1 MERTYVQDI
10 LDALGRA
17 FKSLL
22 HPKMLVLT
30 LWPMLLAL
38 VFWGAVAWFFW
49 DQWTAGLN
57 GYAQSIGAED
67 KLAEWGFK
75 WLAGWLITALLISL
89 LLPVIYVT
97 ALAFAAIFAMPVML
111 NFVAARDYPELEKKH
126 GGTFIGSIWN
136 TIVAIGVFLIL
147 WVVTLPLWLFPF
159 GVVIVPILLAAYLN
173 QRLFRYDAL
182 ADHASQEE
190 YALIR
195 ERAHGRLF
203 TMGGILGFAHYVPVL
218 NFFTPIYI
226 GLAYIH
232 LCLEELRRLRALR
245 MPSSA
250 E

>member
-1 MERTYVQDI
+1 MQDI
-10 LDALGRA
+10 VDALTRA

-22 HPKMLVLT
+22 QPRMLVLT

-49 DQWTAGLN
+49 DHWVAGLN
-57 GYAQSIGAED
+57 GFAQSVGAED

-75 WLAGWLITALLISL
+75 WLTGWLITVLLISL

-97 ALAFAAIFAMPVML
+97 ALAFAAIFAMPMMV
-111 NFVAARDYPELEKKH
+111 NFVAERDYPELERKR

-136 TIVAIGVFLIL
+136 TVVAIGVFLIL
-147 WVVTLPLWLFPF
+147 WVVTLPLWLIPF
-159 GVVIVPILLAAYLN
+159 GLPIVPVMLSAYLN

-182 ADHASQEE
+182 ADHASKEE

-195 ERAHGRLF
+195 ERANGRLF
-203 TMGGILGFAHYVPVL
+203 TMGGILGFAHYIPVL

-226 GLAYIH
+226 GLAFIH
-232 LCLEELRRLRALR
+232 LCLSELRRVRVGNR
-245 MPSSA
+245 V
-250 E
+250 

>member
-1 MERTYVQDI
+1 MQDI
-10 LDALGRA
+10 LDALTRA

-22 HPKMLVLT
+22 NPKMLVLT

-38 VFWGAVAWFFW
+38 AFWGVIAWIFW
-49 DQWTAGLN
+49 DRWAADLN
-57 GYAQSIGAED
+57 GFVVSVGAED

-75 WLAGWLITALLISL
+75 WLTAWLITALIISL

-126 GGTFIGSIWN
+126 GGTFIGSVWN
-136 TIVAIGVFLIL
+136 TVVAIVVFLVL
-147 WVVTLPLWLFPF
+147 WVVTLPLWLFPL
-159 GVVIVPILLAAYLN
+159 GVVIVPTLLGAYLN

-182 ADHASQEE
+182 ADHASKEE

-203 TMGGILGFAHYVPVL
+203 MLGGILGLAHYIPVL

-226 GLAYIH
+226 GLAFIH
-232 LCLEELRRLRALR
+232 LCLAELRRLR
-245 MPSSA
+245 SA
-250 E
+250 G